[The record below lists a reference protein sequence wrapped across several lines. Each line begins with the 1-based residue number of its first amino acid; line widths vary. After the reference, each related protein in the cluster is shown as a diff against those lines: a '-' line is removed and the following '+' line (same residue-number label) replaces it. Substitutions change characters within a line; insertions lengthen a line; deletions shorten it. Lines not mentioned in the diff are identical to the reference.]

1 MAGYCNVFGLSC
13 GGLMQDCVLLFC
25 FEGGLFLNNRLYG
38 YDRLICY
45 VWIHLLLAATKTK
58 DVSFTCIGKL
68 LSPSHANGIRNY
80 GLDYRFE

>member
-1 MAGYCNVFGLSC
+1 
-13 GGLMQDCVLLFC
+13 MQDCVLLFC

-58 DVSFTCIGKL
+58 DVSFTCIVRLVSEPCKRNQKL
-68 LSPSHANGIRNY
+68 WIRLS
-80 GLDYRFE
+80 F